1 MKNKVCVYAIA
12 KNESKFVD
20 RWVDSMSE
28 ADAIVVLDTG
38 STDDTVEKLMARG
51 VTVSVKEIKP
61 WRFDVARNEAMKLV
75 PDDCNIL
82 FSTDLDEILEPGW
95 GDALRSKWIDGKHT
109 RGMYKYVW
117 SHLPTGEPART
128 FMYNKIHTREW
139 EWLYPVHELLVNKR
153 TGSGNYQ
160 YEDQLDLFDIV
171 TLHHYPDQEKSR
183 GSYLPLL
190 EQRESEYPND
200 MFGLIY
206 LAHEYNYRGMPDKSN
221 EKLKKVLNNFK
232 DQISPVEEASCYLF
246 MGDNYS
252 NEGMDEEAISSYLHG
267 IKAEPTYRECYMN
280 LAKEYIKLERHQDA
294 VDCIKEGIRR
304 SVRHYTWLERD
315 TSWSYEPYDLLC
327 LAYYYGGHKLKS
339 LGCAYK
345 ALSFAPNDQR
355 LIDNVR
361 ICLDSLSDLDIVE
374 DR

>member
-1 MKNKVCVYAIA
+1 MKNRVCVYAIT

-28 ADAIVVLDTG
+28 ADSIVVLDTG
-38 STDDTVEKLMARG
+38 STDDTVEKLRARG
-51 VTVSVKEIKP
+51 VTVAVKEIKP

-75 PDDCNIL
+75 PGDCNIL
-82 FSTDLDEILEPGW
+82 FSTDLDEVLEPGW
-95 GDALRSKWIDGKHT
+95 GDALRSKWVDGKHT

-139 EWLYPVHELLVNKR
+139 EWLYPVHELLISKR
-153 TGSGNYQ
+153 TGSGNYP
-160 YEDQLDLFDIV
+160 YEEQLDLFDSV
-171 TLHHYPDQEKSR
+171 TLHHYPDAEKSR

-190 EQRESEYPND
+190 EQREREYPDD

-206 LAHEYNYRGMPDKSN
+206 LAHEYNYRGMPGKST
-221 EKLKKVLNNFK
+221 EKLKKVLSEFK
-232 DQISPVEEASCYLF
+232 DEISPVEEASCYLF

-252 NEGMDEEAISSYLHG
+252 SLGDDAEAVLSYLRG
-267 IKAEPTYRECYMN
+267 IDAEPTYRECYMN
-280 LAKEYIKLERHQDA
+280 LAKVYIKDKQYRMA
-294 VDCIKEGIRR
+294 IDCIKDGLKNG
-304 SVRHYTWLERD
+304 VRHYTWLEMD

-327 LAYYYGGHKLKS
+327 LAYYYGGQKLKS

-345 ALSFAPNDQR
+345 ALSFAPKDQR

-361 ICLDSLSDLDIVE
+361 ICLDSLSDQDIIQ
-374 DR
+374 DC

>member
-139 EWLYPVHELLVNKR
+139 EWLYQVHELLVNKR

-252 NEGMDEEAISSYLHG
+252 NEGMDEEAILSYLHG

-294 VDCIKEGIRR
+294 VDCIKEGLRR

>member
-1 MKNKVCVYAIA
+1 MKNRVCVYAIT

-38 STDDTVEKLMARG
+38 STDDTVEKLRARG
-51 VTVSVKEIKP
+51 VTIAVKEIKP

-75 PDDCNIL
+75 PKDCNIL
-82 FSTDLDEILEPGW
+82 FSTDLDEVLEPGW
-95 GDALRSKWIDGKHT
+95 GDALRAGWIDGKHT

-139 EWLYPVHELLVNKR
+139 KWLYPVHELLISEK
-153 TGSGNYQ
+153 TGSGNYP
-160 YEDQLDLFDIV
+160 YEEQLNLFDSV
-171 TLHHYPDQEKSR
+171 TLHHYPDPTKSR

-190 EQRESEYPND
+190 EQREREYPND

-221 EKLKKVLNNFK
+221 EKLKKVLDVFK

-252 NEGMDEEAISSYLHG
+252 KEDMDDDAISSYMNG

-280 LAKEYIKLERHQDA
+280 LAKEYIKLSRYQEA
-294 VDCIKEGIRR
+294 VDCVKEGLRS

-327 LAYYYGGHKLKS
+327 LAYYYGGHRLKS
-339 LGCAYK
+339 IGCAYK
-345 ALSFAPNDQR
+345 AISFAPKDQR
-355 LIDNVR
+355 LIDNAR

-374 DR
+374 DC